1 MTIHTRHSSRP
12 TESVLPRA
20 QSGFTREYIHGPL
33 QPMEDS
39 YGKINGFTALRYLAC
54 FALGIGLAIGA
65 VEALTA
71 IRDVVAHLWFAL

>member
-33 QPMEDS
+33 QPMEQEEGALARFS
-39 YGKINGFTALRYLAC
+39 RRFAYFTMGFVAVIAIYHVAR
-54 FALGIGLAIGA
+54 AIG
-65 VEALTA
+65 VSKW
-71 IRDVVAHLWFAL
+71 WFL